1 MRLTST
7 PTPLQL
13 EESNRTLTV
22 DVANL
27 ASEKEELNNQLKDMQ
42 QRECPF
48 LTQWAPQASIN
59 PGEPSVCRAA
69 EYWSSNLH
77 YKLRTTSVKL
87 LWSKTLYAPWINSL
101 LCYLY
106 RVAESQGAGEADE
119 LTQSVLWKA
128 AAEWK
133 NAENSGVCLG
143 AYTSLESLAY
153 FLYFIL

>member
-48 LTQWAPQASIN
+48 LTQ
-59 PGEPSVCRAA
+59 
-69 EYWSSNLH
+69 
-77 YKLRTTSVKL
+77 
-87 LWSKTLYAPWINSL
+87 
-101 LCYLY
+101 
-106 RVAESQGAGEADE
+106 
-119 LTQSVLWKA
+119 
-128 AAEWK
+128 
-133 NAENSGVCLG
+133 
-143 AYTSLESLAY
+143 
-153 FLYFIL
+153 

>member
-48 LTQWAPQASIN
+48 FDSMSTTGFHQPW
-59 PGEPSVCRAA
+59 RA
-69 EYWSSNLH
+69 
-77 YKLRTTSVKL
+77 K
-87 LWSKTLYAPWINSL
+87 
-101 LCYLY
+101 
-106 RVAESQGAGEADE
+106 
-119 LTQSVLWKA
+119 
-128 AAEWK
+128 
-133 NAENSGVCLG
+133 CL
-143 AYTSLESLAY
+143 
-153 FLYFIL
+153 